1 MLQLVKKWSKWTSR
15 LVFPHFEHSIV
26 EKVEQ
31 RKKSLHLYGTLCR
44 VMKKKNFSKS
54 AFPSLFLLPL
64 FEWSYSDHVL
74 PLWLARIVQSFENFL
89 TTLFHAKME
98 CPCTKLQCNH
108 IYLVAKFY
116 SSTTVVT
123 SRRWF
128 TFLLQSLPNVC
139 FHFISAEIHCRSRL

>member
-31 RKKSLHLYGTLCR
+31 RKKVCTCTVLCVESWKR
-44 VMKKKNFSKS
+44 RISVR
-54 AFPSLFLLPL
+54 AHCLLPL

-139 FHFISAEIHCRSRL
+139 FHFISARIHCRSRL